1 MSKNKKS
8 IHRLSELTAWH
19 QRSLKLKLQ
28 EYCTSKFERLRLYA
42 LLAPHWKR
50 CFGTRPHYIVAPLS
64 LCTARNPR
72 IGCCWRLKIHSVQHA
87 SGHLNSSHKVGSAVG
102 AERCSAFF
110 SSVLNIF
117 DSAVQVATQN
127 TLNCFWTG
135 PGHGHTF
142 SLTFGLSSIRMSA
155 CEPPCRCEKLSSKP
169 LGLEFTVPIF
179 RETLVDH
186 LVYGDLAFSG
196 SSQGWQCK
204 PSKNGQAV
212 SRWL

>member
-1 MSKNKKS
+1 M
-8 IHRLSELTAWH
+8 
-19 QRSLKLKLQ
+19 
-28 EYCTSKFERLRLYA
+28 
-42 LLAPHWKR
+42 LAPHWKR

-102 AERCSAFF
+102 AERCSAFS

-117 DSAVQVATQN
+117 DSARSDTEHFE
-127 TLNCFWTG
+127 LRSDWSWPWPHF
-135 PGHGHTF
+135 F
-142 SLTFGLSSIRMSA
+142 LTFGPSSIRMSA

-169 LGLEFTVPIF
+169 LGLEFTVPDF

-204 PSKNGQAV
+204 PSTPGGCE
-212 SRWL
+212 